1 MSSKIIMPDGSS
13 RHMGRKRSVAP
24 SPRLALKSYLKD
36 SVGVA
41 LPPPPASVDYS
52 RAAASVLSQVPS

>member
-41 LPPPPASVDYS
+41 IRGYKLLSDYAGVGGSVTL
-52 RAAASVLSQVPS
+52 AAKP

>member
-13 RHMGRKRSVAP
+13 RHLGRKRSVATA
-24 SPRLALKSYLKD
+24 PRLSLKSYLKD

-41 LPPPPASVDYS
+41 LPPSPD
-52 RAAASVLSQVPS
+52 R